1 MIPDEV
7 QYAYRFVVESTRAS
21 QTVAGAG
28 DDALDGNAGSGSS
41 DESSAESSDES
52 SDEES
57 GERQRAAI
65 QTALD
70 AARNLIAN
78 GPGSWTS
85 GDVQSIVSVLKDAGV
100 QGMRHDTL
108 AMKLAKA
115 KAKAQGR
122 PPPNRRYV
130 RGLNGDEWLPAL
142 IAALEEEETNFEER
156 RLAALLKKAD
166 AAAKAAAVDDAWASA
181 GNLLTHA

>member
-28 DDALDGNAGSGSS
+28 DDALDGNAGSG
-41 DESSAESSDES
+41 SSDES